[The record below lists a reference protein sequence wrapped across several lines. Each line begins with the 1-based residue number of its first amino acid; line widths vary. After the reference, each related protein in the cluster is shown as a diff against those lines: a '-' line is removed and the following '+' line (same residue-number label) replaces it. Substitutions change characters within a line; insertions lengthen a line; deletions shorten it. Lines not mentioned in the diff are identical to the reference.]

1 MPHSRELLSQET
13 PQEYL
18 SVGGAFSELQC
29 GAVTQDPLRAPFAGE
44 SYETVYPA
52 THYLLTAGSTALV
65 HATVPVIS
73 WFQSARLASG
83 VWLPALALLVV
94 ALVGT
99 LGGPAWAAFAAGL
112 VVRCTPLILTQG
124 VISCVA
130 AVGIAVKPAVV
141 AAVVI
146 IAMLEWQK
154 QASARGKSPRP
165 QQRSPDRPASGQRRW
180 HPTLLQLSGR
190 SASELVSGCPEQ
202 TLRRR

>member
-99 LGGPAWAAFAAGL
+99 LGGHYSGL
-112 VVRCTPLILTQG
+112 DGNSNRCNTTDDTL
-124 VISCVA
+124 S
-130 AVGIAVKPAVV
+130 
-141 AAVVI
+141 
-146 IAMLEWQK
+146 EY
-154 QASARGKSPRP
+154 
-165 QQRSPDRPASGQRRW
+165 QRRA
-180 HPTLLQLSGR
+180 PND
-190 SASELVSGCPEQ
+190 
-202 TLRRR
+202 

>member
-1 MPHSRELLSQET
+1 MPHSRELLSQGT

-18 SVGGAFSELQC
+18 CVGGAFSELQC
-29 GAVTQDPLRAPFAGE
+29 GAATQNHLRAQFAGE
-44 SYETVYPA
+44 SYETVCPA
-52 THYLLTAGSTALV
+52 THYLMTAGPTVLV
-65 HATVPVIS
+65 HVTVPVIS
-73 WFQSARLASG
+73 WFPSARLASG
-83 VWLPALALLVV
+83 VWLPAPALLAV

-112 VVRCTPLILTQG
+112 IVRCAPLILTQG
-124 VISCVA
+124 VIGRVA
-130 AVGIAVKPAVV
+130 AVGTTVKPAVV
-141 AAVVI
+141 AALVI
-146 IAMLEWQK
+146 RAMLEWQK

-180 HPTLLQLSGR
+180 HPTLLQFSGR